1 MKFCKPRDF
10 LDRQGWKFQQFEGTL
25 ICGIT
30 WCCFVWEET
39 FDKDKGKLWETHP
52 LCVGVLT
59 T

>member
-30 WCCFVWEET
+30 WWCFVWEET
-39 FDKDKGKLWETHP
+39 FDIDKGKLWETHP